1 MLILTSFARFVRY
14 LFESSK
20 MAMELPTET
29 NLAVNQTTLL
39 GTRVSAVETRLDSVV
54 ESQNIAFARFE
65 EESDGRLNE
74 T

>member
-20 MAMELPTET
+20 MVMELPTET